1 MNVNTNWNYL
11 IPNIG
16 CFRNE
21 IARPPNHQITVFLSS
36 EKAGSPNYK
45 TSQGLIYMLAQ
56 MDPRFVSG
64 IFWFVIH
71 ALYETSTQWQK
82 VLKRYL
88 IYH

>member
-1 MNVNTNWNYL
+1 MKLQGLRITRSLYSSPLKRLV
-11 IPNIG
+11 
-16 CFRNE
+16 
-21 IARPPNHQITVFLSS
+21 AQIIELR
-36 EKAGSPNYK
+36 
-45 TSQGLIYMLAQ
+45 SQGLIYMLAQ

-88 IYH
+88 VYR